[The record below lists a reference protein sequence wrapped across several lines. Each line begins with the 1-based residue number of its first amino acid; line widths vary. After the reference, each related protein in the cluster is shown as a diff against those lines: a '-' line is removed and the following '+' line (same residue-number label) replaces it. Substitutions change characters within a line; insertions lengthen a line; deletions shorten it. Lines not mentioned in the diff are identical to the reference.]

1 MRSKILIVDDNQALL
16 LGLQRLL
23 TEHYDTTAATSGAEA
38 LERMQVEDFDLCL
51 IDLAMPE
58 MDGLELLRRARGTGK
73 LKSAIMMSGSGT
85 IESAVHA
92 VKLGAA
98 DFIEKPV
105 RPERLFLSIAN
116 ALRFERLADAHERLL
131 AEASF
136 EDEMIGESQALE
148 TVRKLI
154 RKVAPTEAS
163 VLIMG
168 ENGTGKELVAKA
180 IHRQSRRSGKPYIK
194 LNCGAIPKDLIESEL
209 FGHEKGAFTGA
220 NSRRAGRFELANGGT
235 LLLDEIG
242 DMPLQMQ
249 TKLLR
254 VLQDGE
260 FERVG
265 GSETLNVDVRV
276 LAATHRDLK
285 SMVQRGDFREDLYYR
300 LHVFPIPVPPLRERG
315 GDLALIAAHCADRSG
330 KRNRGEPVTFTE
342 DGLEALRG
350 HSFPGNIR
358 QLLNLVEQLTIL
370 IEGNTITSA
379 DVRIALPTP
388 NPADTRVLGPAS
400 PVPLDSNIGVT
411 EETLERDRLIK
422 AMDAA
427 GGRKAAAAEILG
439 VSRSTLWR
447 KLRAHGI
454 AGKKTNPGSDDEP
467 SKTL

>member
-1 MRSKILIVDDNQALL
+1 MRSNILIVDDNQALL

-23 TEHYDTTAATSGAEA
+23 TEHYDTTAVTSGAEA
-38 LERMQVEDFDLCL
+38 LERMQIEDFDLCL

-58 MDGLELLRRARGTGK
+58 MDGLELLRQARGTGK

-131 AEASF
+131 SEASF
-136 EDEMIGESQALE
+136 EDEMIGDSAALE
-148 TVRKLI
+148 AVRKLI

-168 ENGTGKELVAKA
+168 ENGTGKELVAKS

-220 NSRRAGRFELANGGT
+220 NSRRAGRFELADGGT

-265 GSETLNVDVRV
+265 GSDTLHVDVRV

-285 SMVQRGDFREDLYYR
+285 NMVNRGEFREDLYYR
-300 LHVFPIPVPPLRERG
+300 LHVFPIPVPPLRDRD
-315 GDLALIAAHCADRSG
+315 GDLALIATHCADRSG
-330 KRNRGEPVTFTE
+330 KRNRGQAVVFTE
-342 DGLEALRG
+342 DGLEALRA
-350 HSFPGNIR
+350 HSFPGNVR

-388 NPADTRVLGPAS
+388 SPTDIRLHSPANL
-400 PVPLDSNIGVT
+400 PLDVNIGVT

-427 GGRKAAAAEILG
+427 GGRKAAAAELLG

-454 AGKKTNPGSDDEP
+454 AGRKNTTDPDDEP
-467 SKTL
+467 TKTI